1 MNKINKVIIFS
12 NLYCICIIIP
22 EKNKQ
27 KVLPKDSKNLLSFN
41 KVSKHFL
48 NDHLKEEHNNL
59 KMTAADYHKKI
70 KVLVTGF
77 SNGSFLIFETVEVS
91 LIHSLKLVD
100 FYLILINIIIIQLLL
115 VFQTPV

>member
-1 MNKINKVIIFS
+1 MYYFFKVYYIR
-12 NLYCICIIIP
+12 IIIL

-27 KVLPKDSKNLLSFN
+27 KVLPKDSKNLLSYN

-77 SNGSFLIFETVEVS
+77 SNGSFLIFETVEIS
-91 LIHSLKLVD
+91 LIHSLKLVY
-100 FYLILINIIIIQLLL
+100 FNLPLIYTIIIQLLL
-115 VFQTPV
+115 VFQIPVLVQ